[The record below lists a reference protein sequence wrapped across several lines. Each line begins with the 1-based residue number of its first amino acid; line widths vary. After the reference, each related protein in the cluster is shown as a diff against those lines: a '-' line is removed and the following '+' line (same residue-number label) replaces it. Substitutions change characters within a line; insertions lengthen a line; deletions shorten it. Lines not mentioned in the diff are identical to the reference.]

1 MRKGESKMS
10 RSAAQKRIHYVR
22 AVYGQAKP
30 KNDLEKVLRSV
41 LKAMPTAGATEIEHP
56 SLGTLSVRF
65 RDALSKHGLCLAIG
79 QGVEGESMA
88 TMGIHVKTESDSE
101 RPVPPTDGRAFKL
114 SDAFCLVDGDDLLIC
129 TDGSLRINSV
139 EYYLKS
145 ILSAGDAPNESQAM
159 ELLAR
164 LNQDKAEVLAS
175 GIKSMKITSS
185 AYQATRMLKGKKGG
199 AWIKNGMGGLLDF
212 IRDAFE
218 ESIDDDAERQSL
230 IDKESDIVVTTEI
243 KINGGTNGEEV
254 LLRALDDLASDAI
267 LDVPEGAEIMIV
279 AKAGTVSSFDV
290 VLQRLKS
297 IKRREGQ
304 NGFDH
309 ADAWNKLAEYR
320 LELIEQKLW
329 KK

>member
-1 MRKGESKMS
+1 MS

-22 AVYGQAKP
+22 AVYGEVKP
-30 KNDLEKVLRSV
+30 KDNLEKVLRKV
-41 LKAMPTAGATEIEHP
+41 LKAMPAAGDTEVEHP

-65 RDALSKHGLCLAIG
+65 RDTLSKHGLFVAVG

-88 TMGIHVKTESDSE
+88 TMGLHVKTESDAE

-114 SDAFCLVDGDDLLIC
+114 SDAFCLIDDDELLIC
-129 TDGSLRINSV
+129 TDGNLRIQSV
-139 EYYLKS
+139 AYYLRS
-145 ILSAGDAPNESQAM
+145 ILDAGNASNESQTM
-159 ELLAR
+159 DLVAR

-185 AYQATRMLKGKKGG
+185 AYQASRMLKGKKGDD
-199 AWIKNGMGGLLDF
+199 WLKKGMGNLLDF
-212 IRDAFE
+212 VRGAFE
-218 ESIDDDAERQSL
+218 ESIEDDAERQSL
-230 IDKESDIVVTTEI
+230 IDRESDIVVSTEI

-254 LLRALDDLASDAI
+254 LLQALDELASNAI
-267 LDVPEGAEIMIV
+267 FDVPEGAEIIIV

-320 LELIEQKLW
+320 SELIEQKLW